1 MKSIINKHKH
11 ELYLIA
17 AISIL
22 LIISFF
28 VFIQNTFMIKYDFL
42 QQHISFYREFYRLID
57 QGSLSWDWNFF
68 LGSNVYG
75 LKAYYFIGD
84 VFAWIAYLLYKLC
97 HNVTTPLL
105 LVTIMKFYVGGFG
118 FYQYLKALGIRPKL
132 AIGFS
137 LIYLSSG
144 WVCIFMEQ
152 PMFISFYAWIPYIL
166 WGMENYLQQNKW
178 LLFTSATAILISCQY
193 YLMWPLC
200 WLILLLWF
208 IRLITNPTITTIK
221 QGLIVSL
228 KLFAYFMLGVLLSA
242 FIWYPSII
250 ALLANPRIGTSTSN
264 YSYTIWTDNQL
275 LQILQNFFI
284 PVTVNQPSLYV
295 DGPYFFYQ
303 MAIYSHS
310 LCLLT
315 LPITFKA
322 NLLKPYRYLI
332 GLLFILLI
340 SPRIGLFFHF
350 TYSMRYSVIIS
361 IAMIITSGLSLN
373 YYLNETCD
381 NLNRYRNSIA
391 IWTLL
396 LIIIILALAIVIPSI
411 NGVDFI
417 NTTQFINY
425 CIVALCLIF
434 ECLALLKVTQISN
447 YLLVIAL
454 SFQCISLLTISNYHL
469 YEDNPANYQTITNNS
484 KYESLLTQLKT
495 MDDSF
500 YRIIIDGIM
509 VNGNLYLGYPS
520 VMNYD
525 STFQYT
531 LNDFLVINRKY
542 PQVDWHFNLDDPN
555 LFELL
560 NVKYVITTPASDM
573 NYWYYYG
580 SSIYTDDQGYQIIKL
595 NNKHNYLAKSLTQFK
610 PIEQYLAYVETD
622 KPMHEITADLS
633 NYGLVKSNLV
643 DELNTKYQASEPLYL
658 NPTYI
663 SNTKVTF
670 TFTTSTNQCLF
681 TSIPYDFGWTIK
693 DNGKEINFF
702 SIQGGFLGIEL
713 PAGNHELELT
723 YHVPGFK
730 VSFIISTIALVTTCA
745 LIIIQHQK
753 RNQIH

>member
-152 PMFISFYAWIPYIL
+152 PMFISFYAWIPFIL

-264 YSYTIWTDNQL
+264 YSYTI
-275 LQILQNFFI
+275 
-284 PVTVNQPSLYV
+284 
-295 DGPYFFYQ
+295 
-303 MAIYSHS
+303 
-310 LCLLT
+310 
-315 LPITFKA
+315 
-322 NLLKPYRYLI
+322 
-332 GLLFILLI
+332 
-340 SPRIGLFFHF
+340 
-350 TYSMRYSVIIS
+350 
-361 IAMIITSGLSLN
+361 
-373 YYLNETCD
+373 
-381 NLNRYRNSIA
+381 
-391 IWTLL
+391 
-396 LIIIILALAIVIPSI
+396 
-411 NGVDFI
+411 
-417 NTTQFINY
+417 
-425 CIVALCLIF
+425 
-434 ECLALLKVTQISN
+434 
-447 YLLVIAL
+447 
-454 SFQCISLLTISNYHL
+454 
-469 YEDNPANYQTITNNS
+469 
-484 KYESLLTQLKT
+484 
-495 MDDSF
+495 
-500 YRIIIDGIM
+500 
-509 VNGNLYLGYPS
+509 
-520 VMNYD
+520 
-525 STFQYT
+525 
-531 LNDFLVINRKY
+531 
-542 PQVDWHFNLDDPN
+542 
-555 LFELL
+555 
-560 NVKYVITTPASDM
+560 
-573 NYWYYYG
+573 
-580 SSIYTDDQGYQIIKL
+580 
-595 NNKHNYLAKSLTQFK
+595 
-610 PIEQYLAYVETD
+610 
-622 KPMHEITADLS
+622 
-633 NYGLVKSNLV
+633 
-643 DELNTKYQASEPLYL
+643 
-658 NPTYI
+658 
-663 SNTKVTF
+663 
-670 TFTTSTNQCLF
+670 
-681 TSIPYDFGWTIK
+681 
-693 DNGKEINFF
+693 
-702 SIQGGFLGIEL
+702 
-713 PAGNHELELT
+713 
-723 YHVPGFK
+723 
-730 VSFIISTIALVTTCA
+730 
-745 LIIIQHQK
+745 
-753 RNQIH
+753 